1 MRKKQA
7 KKLRKAAVA
16 IAALTNADPKQV
28 HKDLKK
34 VHNKLNR
41 NEKSKA

>member
-7 KKLRKAAVA
+7 KKLRKAAAA
-16 IAALTNADPKQV
+16 IAVLTNADTKKV

-34 VHNKLNR
+34 VHKKLNR
-41 NEKSKA
+41 NEKAN